1 MASAATAEP
10 TPYKRKPWPS
20 PTATPEGPS
29 AADVYPGVKA
39 TIVDAPTV
47 ELSFRD
53 TGYMGVSADSVWAA
67 TNTGLIRIDPDDMGM
82 VTVDDTPG
90 FGMFATESSVWV
102 SDYEHATVT
111 RFDPESA
118 SPGVV
123 SKVYGNPNAIS
134 VFGDSVWVAAHRGGT
149 ITRLNE
155 PSGAVV
161 VEVKVGN
168 TGRSGPQGVTATAD
182 AVWVGIPN
190 TEAVVRVDPATNKV
204 VATIPVAT
212 SPCGGIAATDE
223 AVWVSSCF
231 DDEKIIRIDP
241 RTNTVVGEFSIGG
254 HNGGPVVV
262 NGYPWFPVDNRLVRF
277 NPTTNEV
284 DGVVQFTDA
293 FQGFGTAVGFGSV
306 WVGGVGGRTL
316 ARVPLD
322 VLENW
327 ATP

>member
-1 MASAATAEP
+1 M
-10 TPYKRKPWPS
+10 
-20 PTATPEGPS
+20 
-29 AADVYPGVKA
+29 YPGVKA
-39 TIVDAPTV
+39 RIVEAQTV

-67 TNTGLIRIDPDDMGM
+67 TNTGLIRIDPDDMSM

-102 SDYEHATVT
+102 SDYEPRRSHGSTRNRPRLASSPRSTATRT
-111 RFDPESA
+111 RSPSLAIA
-118 SPGVV
+118 SGCRAPRR
-123 SKVYGNPNAIS
+123 N
-134 VFGDSVWVAAHRGGT
+134 

-161 VEVKVGN
+161 AEVKVGN

-212 SPCGGIAATDE
+212 SPCGGIAATDD

-241 RTNTVVGEFSIGG
+241 RTNKVVGEFSIGG

-262 NGYPWFPVDNRLVRF
+262 NGYPWFPVGNRLVRF
-277 NPTTNEV
+277 NPATNEV
-284 DGVVQFTDA
+284 DGVVEFSRRLPGVWDRRRFRLRLGRRHRRHHPGPRSTRRARELGD
-293 FQGFGTAVGFGSV
+293 SV
-306 WVGGVGGRTL
+306 AATL
-316 ARVPLD
+316 PAQ
-322 VLENW
+322 
-327 ATP
+327 